1 MDGMGETY
9 RTMAHAKR
17 TSDSTYVSDLC
28 FGNEYQNVPSDISNR
43 AKESIFDWREGE
55 SAYVFKKNDND
66 ISIKVCFTNF
76 FLEFALYLNLFSINF
91 IVITH
96 NFVALNYS

>member
-17 TSDSTYVSDLC
+17 TSDSTYISDLC
-28 FGNEYQNVPSDISNR
+28 FENEYQNVPSDISDR

-55 SAYVFKKNDND
+55 SAYVFKKNNND
-66 ISIKVCFTNF
+66 ISIKVHIPHFC
-76 FLEFALYLNLFSINF
+76 LLKMLYI
-91 IVITH
+91 
-96 NFVALNYS
+96 